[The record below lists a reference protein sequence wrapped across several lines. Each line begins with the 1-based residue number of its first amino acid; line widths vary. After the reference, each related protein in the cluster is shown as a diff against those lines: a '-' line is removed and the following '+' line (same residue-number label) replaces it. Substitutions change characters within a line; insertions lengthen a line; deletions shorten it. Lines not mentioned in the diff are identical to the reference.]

1 MSAIRKEV
9 LPTRPVLRYHGGKW
23 VLAPWIISFFPPH
36 RVYVEPFGGAGS
48 VLIRKPRSYAEIWND
63 LDGEV
68 VNLFRVLRSDKAKAL
83 INSLKLTPFARDEL
97 TLSYA
102 NTGDEIERARRLCF
116 RSFAGRSSNSHSKRS
131 SFRGNSNQSGTS
143 PAQDWVNYPDA
154 LAIVVERLSGVVI
167 ENRDA
172 QKVMAA
178 HDASE
183 TLHYVDPPYVF
194 STRDAG
200 RDYSHEMSDG
210 DHDDLLV
217 FLRGLRGMVVLSGY
231 PNEIYDAALSDW
243 RRVSRLALADGA
255 RERTEVLWLNPAA
268 SRALEKATAQQPLFG
283 DAAE

>member
-1 MSAIRKEV
+1 M
-9 LPTRPVLRYHGGKW
+9 
-23 VLAPWIISFFPPH
+23 
-36 RVYVEPFGGAGS
+36 
-48 VLIRKPRSYAEIWND
+48 
-63 LDGEV
+63 
-68 VNLFRVLRSDKAKAL
+68 
-83 INSLKLTPFARDEL
+83 
-97 TLSYA
+97 
-102 NTGDEIERARRLCF
+102 
-116 RSFAGRSSNSHSKRS
+116 
-131 SFRGNSNQSGTS
+131 
-143 PAQDWVNYPDA
+143 NYPAA

-178 HDASE
+178 HDGPE

-200 RDYSHEMSDG
+200 KDYLHEMSDG

-231 PNEIYDAALSDW
+231 PNDIYDTALSDW

-268 SRALEKATAQQPLFG
+268 SRNLEKATAQQPLFG
-283 DAAE
+283 EAAE